1 VYVPEHFAAPSDAAV
16 SEFLSARGVGD
27 LVTLTPDG
35 LQATFLPLLH
45 TPAPDGGWGVLRG
58 HVARNN
64 PQWKSPALA
73 PALVIMHGPDGYI
86 SPTWYASTREHGRVV
101 PTWNYLT
108 AHITGEFVVHD
119 DPAWVSELVE
129 ELTAKFEDGFDPPW
143 RVSDA
148 PAKFIDGQLRAI
160 VGVEVCIASVQAK
173 YKLSQ
178 NRSAA
183 DSSGAIAG
191 LESSGRPDD
200 AALAAAMRAADP
212 PS

>member
-16 SEFLSARGVGD
+16 SEFISARGVGD
-27 LVTLTPDG
+27 LITLTSHG

-45 TPAPDGGWGVLRG
+45 TPAPSGGCGILRG

-64 PQWKSPALA
+64 PQWQLPALA

-86 SPTWYASTREHGRVV
+86 SPTWYESTREHGRVV

-119 DPAWVSELVE
+119 DVEWVSALVD
-129 ELTAKFEDGFDPPW
+129 ELTSKFEAGFDPPW

-148 PAKFIDGQLRAI
+148 PPKFIKGQLRAI
-160 VGVEVCIASVQAK
+160 VGVEVRITSVQAK

-183 DSSGAIAG
+183 DSSGAIEG
-191 LESSGRPDD
+191 LEASGRPAD
-200 AALAAAMRAADP
+200 AELSAAMRAANP
-212 PS
+212 

>member
-27 LVTLTPDG
+27 LITLTADG

-45 TPAPDGGWGVLRG
+45 SPSPSGGWGVLRG

-86 SPTWYASTREHGRVV
+86 SPNWYESKREHGRVV

-119 DPAWVSELVE
+119 DASWVSGLVT

-143 RVSDA
+143 RPTDA
-148 PAKFIDGQLRAI
+148 PERFIEGQLRAI
-160 VGVEVCIASVQAK
+160 VGIEVRISSVQAK

-183 DSSGAIAG
+183 DASGAIDG
-191 LESSGRPDD
+191 LEASGRPDD
-200 AALAAAMRAADP
+200 ASLAAAMRAANP
-212 PS
+212 